1 MITKLTATYAELQ
14 VTSEERWDNEGG
26 HLLPTIPD
34 SHAA

>member
-26 HLLPTIPD
+26 HLSATIID
-34 SHAA
+34 STAA